1 MVRLFALADTGSGLG
16 ELSHALPIGRGGVFG
31 RGIGGMERCME
42 RCLWGC
48 AQSRPLRVAMCFC
61 DSSLHGSVSAQSYV
75 FHLFTCSVSSYMC
88 SVGLGELAA
97 ASLPSGLA
105 ASHASVSSRSCQ
117 ALVAGPHCLSGW
129 FSSFAGMTPM
139 VAAPLV

>member
-1 MVRLFALADTGSGLG
+1 
-16 ELSHALPIGRGGVFG
+16 
-31 RGIGGMERCME
+31 MERCV
-42 RCLWGC
+42 WGS
-48 AQSRPLRVAMCFC
+48 AQSRPLWVAMCFC

-75 FHLFTCSVSSYMC
+75 FHLFTCSVSSAYMC

-97 ASLPSGLA
+97 ASLPSCLA

-117 ALVAGPHCLSGW
+117 ALAAGPHCLSGW
-129 FSSFAGMTPM
+129 FFSFAGTTPM